1 MFQAPNLIGDIW
13 RKTDTSTDAEI
24 IPSLLAGYTSGR
36 KVAKENRDAKE
47 AAYVTGGEV
56 NNPRSFMDSFS
67 RAFFG
72 AGAIQAES
80 NPLYQLKVAEARAQ
94 LAESG
99 VKMQGI
105 ILHNKMLEQE
115 SMFTLED
122 QRRMAELRPQVES
135 DPDFFDKNQV
145 NPFRTRQYQGLWD
158 KMQDNYVQSKRAKTQ
173 RQDALNFERDMFDVG
188 PLYRA
193 KVREM
198 ETPENQGSAN
208 QLEALGIIKERLR
221 ADKEAQKIRE
231 QEAKNTVANV
241 GPGGALVNRK
251 TGEVIYERPSA
262 AAMNVLNDAQKIEY
276 AHDLKDL
283 EKYQEATLKTA
294 SEKDEKKA
302 GIASM
307 EEQKAKIRFH
317 NKWNPILNQT
327 RAAAPPVKATATTTT
342 QSPFKEGET
351 VRNKKDGKL
360 YRIVN
365 GQPVEIQE

>member
-1 MFQAPNLIGDIW
+1 MFQAPDLTRDIW
-13 RKTDTSTDAEI
+13 RRPDTSTDAEI

-36 KVAKENRDAKE
+36 KVAKENRDARE

-251 TGEVIYERPSA
+251 TGEVIYSNPKVDSEGTETTTTTTETEAVEPKSA
-262 AAMNVLNDAQKIEY
+262 RSGILGIGAREAVEGHGKI
-276 AHDLKDL
+276 
-283 EKYQEATLKTA
+283 TVRKTVK
-294 SEKDEKKA
+294 SKPETE
-302 GIASM
+302 S
-307 EEQKAKIRFH
+307 
-317 NKWNPILNQT
+317 
-327 RAAAPPVKATATTTT
+327 KATSTTTT
-342 QSPFKEGET
+342 QADAIPLPADKSQLKAGQAYNTSRGVATWDGEKF
-351 VRNKKDGKL
+351 V
-360 YRIVN
+360 
-365 GQPVEIQE
+365 Q